1 MLDWSKV
8 LLSSNNSVSPFCFSF
23 LFVYLH
29 LQASFGVKMLKRK
42 KKSQINCILLQQYP
56 GKEIKMKYLTYNQ
69 KFLPTLTAEEDETP
83 GTKQGT
89 TRPHSP
95 VRSHLLVSRWF
106 SKKETH
112 LQAPKIKLTLNQF
125 DRNWCV
131 WVWHQCWQR
140 FFSLLLSAWEFG
152 LEVKGRKMWTL
163 WTLWKQN
170 TWTPDFFGRH
180 AALADGQMLPV
191 VDICP
196 PWLAKQQHECSA
208 IPFPAWTKTIT
219 EKKT

>member
-29 LQASFGVKMLKRK
+29 LQASFGVKMLKKK

-95 VRSHLLVSRWF
+95 VRNHLLVSRWF

-112 LQAPKIKLTLNQF
+112 LQGPKNKTDFKSI
-125 DRNWCV
+125 
-131 WVWHQCWQR
+131 WQELMCLGVT
-140 FFSLLLSAWEFG
+140 S
-152 LEVKGRKMWTL
+152 
-163 WTLWKQN
+163 
-170 TWTPDFFGRH
+170 
-180 AALADGQMLPV
+180 ALAGLFFFTPQRLRVWPRGKRQKN
-191 VDICP
+191 VDS
-196 PWLAKQQHECSA
+196 LDSLEAKHLNSWFLWQTRCVGWRTDAPSCGYMSSM
-208 IPFPAWTKTIT
+208 TG
-219 EKKT
+219 